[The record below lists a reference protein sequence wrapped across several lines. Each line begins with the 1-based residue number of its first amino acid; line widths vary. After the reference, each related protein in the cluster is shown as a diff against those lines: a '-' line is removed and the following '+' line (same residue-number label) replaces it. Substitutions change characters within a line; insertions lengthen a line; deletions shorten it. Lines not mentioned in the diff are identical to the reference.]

1 MGDDSSKGLDD
12 KVVKGP
18 EKWFADY
25 VKKSKA
31 KRDKVN
37 KIQQDMLFIDDMTQN
52 IVINFLEDL
61 KHEGFQI
68 ESKRMMGDI
77 RFLTDVIKCII
88 MGEVG
93 YKHPLREAVNKYIKD
108 LEGNN
113 DNS

>member
-18 EKWFADY
+18 EKWFADS

-93 YKHPLREAVNKYIKD
+93 YKHPLRETVNKYIKD
-108 LEGNN
+108 LEGSN